1 MEADF
6 QQGCRPL
13 QVTLLQVFW
22 LTNSEKKKKKSG
34 LSKQLAKLF
43 NFYIF
48 FFQISPISF
57 SLSSPVL
64 YDILSTILTRSF
76 LTCN

>member
-22 LTNSEKKKKKSG
+22 LTNSGKKKKKS
-34 LSKQLAKLF
+34 QVLANNSQNYLIF
-43 NFYIF
+43 IF
-48 FFQISPISF
+48 FFFKSAP
-57 SLSSPVL
+57 
-64 YDILSTILTRSF
+64 
-76 LTCN
+76 